1 MSENIR
7 FEDWEREQM
16 QDARFRAALERLE
29 PAYQVARL
37 RMLRGWTQEELARRA
52 GTRQPSIARL
62 ESGEREPSL
71 SFLRRVVQALGAHV
85 EVRIVPEE
93 VAERVHQQEIAQAV
107 EKAGEAGAQDT
118 IQPKGNE
125 IELGVGAHL
134 RRGSE

>member
-16 QDARFRAALERLE
+16 QDARFRVALERLE

-93 VAERVHQQEIAQAV
+93 VAERVHEQETAQAV
-107 EKAGEAGAQDT
+107 ENAGEPSAEDT
-118 IQPKGNE
+118 IQPERNE

-134 RRGSE
+134 CRGSE

>member
-16 QDARFRAALERLE
+16 QDARFRAALQRLE

-107 EKAGEAGAQDT
+107 EKAGEADAQDT

-125 IELGVGAHL
+125 IELGVGVHL